1 MEGQNP
7 AEPGTSENVAGG
19 EGQPIVAPPPPAY
32 APPAYSPSPA
42 YAPPPVYAQPV
53 YSPPPVYAPPAQY
66 APYPAAPPP
75 AKPRRTGLVLLIV
88 GILLVALLT
97 VGGVVAALANASLTS
112 TYSPGQAVID
122 YLAAQ
127 KKGDAAFMFNN
138 ANFLRG
144 DGSYSEYFD
153 AGGIA
158 AMLALPQNTDI
169 QDARVASTTVVDS
182 NASTVNVTMTWAG
195 HHVVRAYTVHKDLTR
210 VHYNFYYSWRI
221 DIPFASINLTLP
233 NQPGS
238 IAVDGLTLP
247 QGAVKVIQVVQGFHK
262 VTMGSTDIYDS
273 ASMDAD
279 AIAGGPSLVF
289 PSTISAAAI
298 ATAKKTVKEG
308 FANCKTIVYQCLNK
322 VYNAPNTPGSTYFFT
337 LPGYGDVPYVTYKY
351 TLTRDPTT
359 GMKVVV
365 DAAAGKLLVNGTCAY
380 TMTIDG
386 SKTYLLKGSWKGT
399 LTVVSGG
406 WGYDLLTDCVKSK
419 G

>member
-1 MEGQNP
+1 MPPFTEYRGAGKNVEGQNP
-7 AEPGTSENVAGG
+7 AEPGTNENVAGG
-19 EGQPIVAPPPPAY
+19 EGQPIVA
-32 APPAYSPSPA
+32 
-42 YAPPPVYAQPV
+42 APPPVYAQPV
-53 YSPPPVYAPPAQY
+53 YSPPPVYAPPVQY

-75 AKPRRTGLVLLIV
+75 AKPRRTGLVLLIIGLV
-88 GILLVALLT
+88 LVLLLAA
-97 VGGVVAALANASLTS
+97 GGVAAVLANASLTS
-112 TYSPGQAVID
+112 TYSPDQAVVD

-127 KKGDAAFMFNN
+127 KKGDAVFMFNN

-169 QDARVASTTVVDS
+169 QDVRVASTTVVDS
-182 NASTVNVTMTWAG
+182 NTSTVNVTMTWAG

-247 QGAVKVIQVVQGFHK
+247 QGAVKDIQVVQGFHK
-262 VTMGSTDIYDS
+262 VTMGSSDIYDN

-279 AIAGGPSLVF
+279 AIDSGPSVVV
-289 PSTISAAAI
+289 PGTISAAAI
-298 ATAKKTVKEG
+298 ATAKKTAKQG
-308 FANCKTIVYQCLNK
+308 FSNCKTIVYQCLNK
-322 VYNAPNTPGSTYFFT
+322 VYNAPNKPGFIYYFT
-337 LPGYGDVPYVTYKY
+337 LPGYGDVPYLTYKY
-351 TLTRDPTT
+351 TLTSDPTA

-365 DAAAGKLLVNGTCAY
+365 DAADGKLLVSGTCAY

-386 SKTYLLKGSWKGT
+386 SKQYLLKGSWKGT
-399 LTVVSGG
+399 LTVISGG

-419 G
+419 A

>member
-1 MEGQNP
+1 M
-7 AEPGTSENVAGG
+7 
-19 EGQPIVAPPPPAY
+19 
-32 APPAYSPSPA
+32 
-42 YAPPPVYAQPV
+42 
-53 YSPPPVYAPPAQY
+53 
-66 APYPAAPPP
+66 
-75 AKPRRTGLVLLIV
+75 VLLSSAIKSVPEDTIEAGRIDGAGERRIFFNIIV
-88 GILLVALLT
+88 PQIWPT
-97 VGGVVAALANASLTS
+97 VVTVFITVLIGVMKVFDVVYVTTNGAYNTDVIANMM
-112 TYSPGQAVID
+112 D
-122 YLAAQ
+122 
-127 KKGDAAFMFNN
+127 KEMFNN

-169 QDARVASTTVVDS
+169 QDVRVASTTVVDS
-182 NASTVNVTMTWAG
+182 NTSTVNVTMTWAG

-247 QGAVKVIQVVQGFHK
+247 QGAVKDIQVVQGFHK
-262 VTMGSTDIYDS
+262 VTMGSSDIYDN

-279 AIAGGPSLVF
+279 AIDSGPSVVV
-289 PSTISAAAI
+289 PGTISAAAI
-298 ATAKKTVKEG
+298 ATAKKTVQQG
-308 FANCKTIVYQCLNK
+308 FNNCKTIVYQCLNK
-322 VYNAPNTPGSTYFFT
+322 VYNAPSTPGFIYYFT
-337 LPGYGDVPYVTYKY
+337 LPGYGDVPYLTYKY

-365 DAAAGKLLVNGTCAY
+365 DAADGKLLVSGTCAY

-386 SKTYLLKGSWKGT
+386 SKQYLLKGSWKGT

>member
-7 AEPGTSENVAGG
+7 AEPGTNENVAGG
-19 EGQPIVAPPPPAY
+19 EGQPIVAPTAPVY
-32 APPAYSPSPA
+32 APPAYSPPA
-42 YAPPPVYAQPV
+42 YAQPA
-53 YSPPPVYAPPAQY
+53 YSPPPVHAPPAQY

-75 AKPRRTGLVLLIV
+75 AKPRRTGLVLLII
-88 GILLVALLT
+88 GIVLVALLT
-97 VGGVVAALANASLTS
+97 VGGIVAALANASLTS
-112 TYSPGQAVID
+112 TYSPGQAAVD

-127 KKGDAAFMFNN
+127 KKGDATFMFNN

-169 QDARVASTTVVDS
+169 QDVRVASTTVVDV
-182 NASTVNVTMTWAG
+182 NTSTVNVTMTWAG
-195 HHVVRAYTVHKDLTR
+195 HHVVRTYKLHKDLTR
-210 VHYNFYYSWRI
+210 VHYNFYYSWRM
-221 DIPFASINLTLP
+221 DIPFETINVTVP
-233 NQPGS
+233 NQPGI
-238 IAVDGLTLP
+238 IAIDGLTLP
-247 QGAVKVIQVVQGFHK
+247 QVGVKDIQVIQGFHK
-262 VTMGSTDIYDS
+262 VTMGGTDIYDS

-279 AIAGGPSLVF
+279 AIDSGPNVAF

-298 ATAKKTVKEG
+298 ATAKKTVKQG
-308 FANCKTIVYQCLNK
+308 FTNCKTIVYQCLNK
-322 VYNAPNTPGSTYFFT
+322 VYNAPNKPGFIYYFT
-337 LPGYGDVPYVTYKY
+337 LPGYGDVQYLTYKY

-386 SKTYLLKGSWKGT
+386 SKQYLLKGSWKGT

-419 G
+419 A